1 MKTLTIPQQNISS
14 LFKRNTDHTAVP
26 QNTVSTSTSGSKNSM
41 SASEY
46 IISALGEGFKQNFLG
61 SDINMEFL
69 TLTVRSYATSTVK
82 AIRKMVDKT
91 AKPQNI
97 NQTSLISQIK

>member
-1 MKTLTIPQQNISS
+1 MKTLTLPQQNISS
-14 LFKRNTDHTAVP
+14 LFKRNSDHTAVP
-26 QNTVSTSTSGSKNSM
+26 KSTVSTSTSGTKRGM

-69 TLTVRSYATSTVK
+69 SLTVRSYATSTVK
-82 AIRKMVDKT
+82 AIRKMVDKP
-91 AKPQNI
+91 AKNQNI
-97 NQTSLISQIK
+97 NPTSI

>member
-1 MKTLTIPQQNISS
+1 MKTLTLPQQSISN
-14 LFKRNTDHTAVP
+14 LFKRNTDRTAAP
-26 QNTVSTSTSGSKNSM
+26 KNSVSTSTSVGSKKSM

-61 SDINMEFL
+61 ADINMEFL

-82 AIRKMVDKT
+82 AIRKMVDKP
-91 AKPQNI
+91 ASQQNI
-97 NQTSLISQIK
+97 NQTSI